1 MEENT
6 KTRYS
11 DEELEEFRG
20 IINEMLDKARAEY
33 ATLRKVIMN
42 AGGND
47 ILDTAP
53 TFKTVEDDGAFQL
66 SKEEASALAQ
76 RQYKFIQNLEAALV
90 RIENKS
96 YGICRVTGKLIP
108 KERLRLVPHATLT
121 VEAKE
126 MLARQG
132 IDEDLRTRLKGLRV
146 VCYELEDIV
155 ECCKFNVIES
165 SEDLGVLDNGQRL
178 DIRLRIGPHQSF
190 VSIDLAGMCIDDR
203 LEVIVDLVLIKDIV
217 NDPCF
222 FDLGVVKTVSIEPLE
237 VDLLAVLSGEGDIDE
252 SLVIFTDPGL
262 SLSRAVIYFHPS

>member
-90 RIENKS
+90 RIENK
-96 YGICRVTGKLIP
+96 I
-108 KERLRLVPHATLT
+108 RLVPHATLT

-132 IDEDLRTRLKGLRV
+132 K
-146 VCYELEDIV
+146 
-155 ECCKFNVIES
+155 N
-165 SEDLGVLDNGQRL
+165 
-178 DIRLRIGPHQSF
+178 
-190 VSIDLAGMCIDDR
+190 
-203 LEVIVDLVLIKDIV
+203 
-217 NDPCF
+217 
-222 FDLGVVKTVSIEPLE
+222 
-237 VDLLAVLSGEGDIDE
+237 
-252 SLVIFTDPGL
+252 
-262 SLSRAVIYFHPS
+262 

>member
-6 KTRYS
+6 KTRSS

-66 SKEEASALAQ
+66 SKEEASNLAQ

-132 IDEDLRTRLKGLRV
+132 K
-146 VCYELEDIV
+146 
-155 ECCKFNVIES
+155 N
-165 SEDLGVLDNGQRL
+165 
-178 DIRLRIGPHQSF
+178 
-190 VSIDLAGMCIDDR
+190 
-203 LEVIVDLVLIKDIV
+203 
-217 NDPCF
+217 
-222 FDLGVVKTVSIEPLE
+222 
-237 VDLLAVLSGEGDIDE
+237 
-252 SLVIFTDPGL
+252 
-262 SLSRAVIYFHPS
+262 